1 MKPFYIILL
10 ILDLIQP
17 YFTQIIS
24 VPFKFKPIE
33 RRYLSY
39 RTKTFFEEYFNNKL
53 ILELN
58 IGTPL
63 SKVDCILNTE
73 SSCFIF
79 TKIKSS
85 YVFIKNNYYNPNISS
100 SFQLIKGNSKKL
112 KNAQDLF
119 FFNDT
124 KDELKINFL
133 IKKENISEIDTN
145 LKKYLYFP
153 ELGINLPQI
162 NSQKE
167 MSCPNF
173 LDDLKNKKI
182 INKNIFSIIYNINNN
197 TNEEGKIIFGEDL
210 DLYDNKYSH
219 FENYKINFID
229 KNIFELNSIYVNE
242 KKGSEM
248 IHSNV
253 TNNYQKE
260 KKERL

>member
-17 YFTQIIS
+17 YFAQIIS

-85 YVFIKNNYYNPNISS
+85 YVFIKNI
-100 SFQLIKGNSKKL
+100 LL
-112 KNAQDLF
+112 
-119 FFNDT
+119 
-124 KDELKINFL
+124 
-133 IKKENISEIDTN
+133 
-145 LKKYLYFP
+145 
-153 ELGINLPQI
+153 
-162 NSQKE
+162 
-167 MSCPNF
+167 
-173 LDDLKNKKI
+173 
-182 INKNIFSIIYNINNN
+182 
-197 TNEEGKIIFGEDL
+197 
-210 DLYDNKYSH
+210 
-219 FENYKINFID
+219 
-229 KNIFELNSIYVNE
+229 
-242 KKGSEM
+242 
-248 IHSNV
+248 
-253 TNNYQKE
+253 
-260 KKERL
+260 